1 MSNPISTASLK
12 KLILKSNDPRAK
24 IDLLLRTLPYTIAQ
38 EQARSE
44 TFYSKDV
51 IKGLTKKLKMVE
63 SLSKEVQKEEY
74 GTWSDFA
81 EEGLGE
87 VA

>member
-12 KLILKSNDPRAK
+12 KLIIKSNDPRAK

-51 IKGLTKKLKMVE
+51 IKGLKKKLKMVE

>member
-51 IKGLTKKLKMVE
+51 IKGLKKKLKMVE

>member
-51 IKGLTKKLKMVE
+51 IKGLKKKLKMVE
-63 SLSKEVQKEEY
+63 GLAKDIQDEEY
-74 GTWSDFA
+74 GVWSDFA
-81 EEGLGE
+81 EEGIIL
-87 VA
+87 

>member
-12 KLILKSNDPRAK
+12 KLILKSNNPKAK
-24 IDLLLRTLPYTIAQ
+24 IDLLLKTLPYTIAQ
-38 EQARSE
+38 EQARTK

-51 IKGLTKKLKMVE
+51 IKGLKKKLKMVE
-63 SLSKEVQKEEY
+63 GLAKDIQQEEY
-74 GTWSDFA
+74 GVWSDFA

-87 VA
+87 LV